1 MAKDPLIGA
10 ALKTELSALYS
21 QPGRHYH
28 GLAHVEALLALA
40 REYRAD
46 LADPQA
52 VEAAIWFHDAVYD
65 SRRSDN
71 ETRSAALATEM
82 LALRV
87 EPARLSRITAM
98 IAATATHA
106 LPTLGDEAATR
117 DAAFFL
123 DMDLSILGAP
133 KGVFDSYEAAVRR
146 EYAWV
151 DDKAWR
157 TGRAAVLRKFLARPT
172 IFYTEAFRR
181 RFEAE
186 ARRNIARSIAALAH
200 SIGPKTA
207 QRFSDKSDDET
218 ER

>member
-1 MAKDPLIGA
+1 MANEPLIGE
-10 ALKTELSALYS
+10 ALKMELSALYR

-40 REYRAD
+40 REYRAE

-65 SRRSDN
+65 SRRGDN
-71 ETRSAALATEM
+71 ETRSAALAAEKLSSRTE
-82 LALRV
+82 
-87 EPARLSRITAM
+87 PTRLSRIMAM
-98 IAATATHA
+98 IEATATHA
-106 LPTLGDEAATR
+106 LPALGDAAATR
-117 DAAFFL
+117 DATFFL

-133 KGVFDSYEAAVRR
+133 KNAFDSYEAAVRR

-157 TGRAAVLRKFLARPT
+157 TGRTAVLRKFLARPA
-172 IFYTEAFRR
+172 IFHTQAFRQ

-186 ARRNIARSIAALAH
+186 ARKNIARSIAALA
-200 SIGPKTA
+200 
-207 QRFSDKSDDET
+207 
-218 ER
+218 

>member
-1 MAKDPLIGA
+1 MENEPLIEGE
-10 ALKTELSALYS
+10 LKNELSALYRA
-21 QPGRHYH
+21 PGRHYH

-52 VEAAIWFHDAVYD
+52 VEAAIWFHDAIYD

-71 ETRSAALATEM
+71 EARSAALAAAK
-82 LALRV
+82 LAPRV

-98 IAATATHA
+98 IEATATHV
-106 LPTLGDEAATR
+106 LPDLGDEAATR

-133 KGVFDSYEAAVRR
+133 QSAFDSYEAAVRR

-151 DDKAWR
+151 DDEAWAA
-157 TGRAAVLRKFLARPT
+157 GRAAVLRKFLARPT
-172 IFYTEAFRR
+172 IFITEAFRQR
-181 RFEAE
+181 YEAV
-186 ARRNIARSIAALAH
+186 ARKNIARSIAALA
-200 SIGPKTA
+200 G
-207 QRFSDKSDDET
+207 
-218 ER
+218 